1 MILSFDI
8 GLKNMAYCI
17 VTVDS
22 ENHLHEIVDW
32 SLVTLESSSIYTLA
46 DSIISTCEKLFTGKT
61 FTEILI
67 ENQPC
72 MKAPTMKSIQ
82 MIIFT
87 YMRIHFKDANIYM
100 CSAANKLKVS
110 RNKTGIKLTYTQK
123 KKRAVELTREYIQGA
138 PLEPFF
144 SGCKKRDD
152 LADAYLQAV
161 YYMENKYGCAFQHT

>member
-17 VTVDS
+17 ISADS
-22 ENHLHEIVDW
+22 TLHSHEIVEW
-32 SLVTLESSSIYTLA
+32 SLVTLESTTIYTLA
-46 DSIISTCEKLFTGKT
+46 DSIISTCERLFSGKC
-61 FTEILI
+61 FTDILI

-110 RNKTGIKLTYTQK
+110 KNKIGGKLTYTEK
-123 KKRAVELTREYIQGA
+123 KKRAVEVTKEYIQGA
-138 PLEPFF
+138 PFEQFF
-144 SGCKKRDD
+144 SSCKKRDD

-161 YYMENKYGCAFQHT
+161 YYIENKYGGAFQHT

>member
-8 GLKNMAYCI
+8 GLKNMAYSI
-17 VTVDS
+17 ITTNT
-22 ENHLHEIVDW
+22 EHMQLEIIEW
-32 SLVTLESSSIYTLA
+32 SLVTLESTNIYSLA
-46 DSIISTCEKLFTGKT
+46 DSIIETCHRLFSGRM
-61 FTEILI
+61 FTDILI

-110 RNKTGIKLTYTQK
+110 KNKVLGKLTYTEK
-123 KKRAVELTREYIQGA
+123 KKRAIELTKEYIQGT
-138 PLEPFF
+138 PFEPFF
-144 SGCKKRDD
+144 LSCKKRDD

-161 YYMENKYGCAFQHT
+161 YYVENKYGGAFQQT